1 MKKFSVLLL
10 ALAMLLMTL
19 SVGAVAET
27 TERQTV
33 NFWYLWTGVEAE
45 GMEEI
50 IANYNASQ
58 DVYEV
63 VGLSVPDE
71 SKIVVAIA
79 SNEGPDVTDSFS
91 SNVSSY
97 YDQGIMLPLNDYIA
111 ESGYDT
117 SAFPEA
123 MMECCTVDG
132 NIVALPMNLINYMM
146 YINTDL
152 LEAADVE
159 IPTTGDELLEA
170 ARALTQ
176 VADDGTI
183 EVLGMPV
190 YPYGYYLDAMVYGMG
205 GSYTDDG
212 ETLNVDNEGFRKAVE
227 LLKAYYDEFGLRSDF
242 RLPDGRFLAR
252 LHGPVPQWSA
262 GDPLRRFLD
271 GELHQPV
278 RARPQLHLPA
288 DRHAERGRHPGGGR
302 LLLVFYIPS
311 TASCPDGAF
320 DFMTYL
326 VGPDGCKQWLMDC
339 TNIPAHSALYSDED
353 MLAITDFPAYFD
365 AIQTNEIF
373 VLPTFNNWSDCASLI
388 SDMVEQV
395 IVGTY
400 SVDECVEQI
409 MTEYGYLY

>member
-10 ALAMLLMTL
+10 ALAMLLMSL
-19 SVGAVAET
+19 AGGALAET

-97 YDQGIMLPLNDYIA
+97 YDQGIMLPLNDYIS
-111 ESGYDT
+111 ETGYDT

-132 NIVALPMNLINYMM
+132 NIVALPMNIINYMM

-152 LEAADVE
+152 LDAAGVE

-227 LLKAYYDEFGLRSDF
+227 LLKAYYDEFGYDQISAFQTAGSWLDSTDPFLNGQQAIRFDGSWMANFISQYAPDLNYTCLPIVTLNEGDTPAAVVLLLRVLHSQHGE
-242 RLPDGRFLAR
+242 LPGRRVR
-252 LHGPVPQWSA
+252 LHDLSGRPGRLQAVADGLHERSR
-262 GDPLRRFLD
+262 PLRAVL
-271 GELHQPV
+271 
-278 RARPQLHLPA
+278 
-288 DRHAERGRHPGGGR
+288 
-302 LLLVFYIPS
+302 
-311 TASCPDGAF
+311 
-320 DFMTYL
+320 
-326 VGPDGCKQWLMDC
+326 
-339 TNIPAHSALYSDED
+339 DED

-365 AIQTNEIF
+365 AIQTNEIY
-373 VLPTFNNWSDCASLI
+373 VLPTFSNWSDCASLI

>member
-10 ALAMLLMTL
+10 ALAMLLMSL
-19 SVGAVAET
+19 AGGALAET

-97 YDQGIMLPLNDYIA
+97 YDQGIMLPLNDYIS
-111 ESGYDT
+111 ETGYDT

-132 NIVALPMNLINYMM
+132 NIVALPMNIINYMM

-152 LEAADVE
+152 LDAAGVE

-227 LLKAYYDEFGLRSDF
+227 LLKAYYDEFGYDQISAFQTAGSWLDSTDPFLNGQQAIRFDGSWMANFISQYAPDLNYTC
-242 RLPDGRFLAR
+242 LPIVTLNE
-252 LHGPVPQWSA
+252 
-262 GDPLRRFLD
+262 GDT
-271 GELHQPV
+271 
-278 RARPQLHLPA
+278 PA
-288 DRHAERGRHPGGGR
+288 AVVSSS
-302 LLLVFYIPS
+302 VFYIPS
-311 TASCPDGAF
+311 TANCPDGAF

-373 VLPTFNNWSDCASLI
+373 VLPTFSNWSDCASLI

>member
-10 ALAMLLMTL
+10 ALAMLLMSL
-19 SVGAVAET
+19 AGGALAET

-97 YDQGIMLPLNDYIA
+97 YDQGIMLPLNDYIS
-111 ESGYDT
+111 ETGYDT

-132 NIVALPMNLINYMM
+132 NIVALPMNIINYMM

-152 LEAADVE
+152 LDAAGVE

-227 LLKAYYDEFGLRSDF
+227 LLKAYYDEFGYDQISAFQTAGSWLDSTDPFLNGQQAIRFDGSWMANFISQYAPDLNYTC
-242 RLPDGRFLAR
+242 LPIVTLNE
-252 LHGPVPQWSA
+252 
-262 GDPLRRFLD
+262 GDT
-271 GELHQPV
+271 
-278 RARPQLHLPA
+278 PA
-288 DRHAERGRHPGGGR
+288 AVVSSS
-302 LLLVFYIPS
+302 VFYIPS
-311 TASCPDGAF
+311 TANCPDGAF

-339 TNIPAHSALYSDED
+339 TNVPAHSALYSDED

-365 AIQTNEIF
+365 AIQTNEIY
-373 VLPTFNNWSDCASLI
+373 VLPTFSNWSDCASLI

>member
-132 NIVALPMNLINYMM
+132 NIVALPMNIINYMM

-227 LLKAYYDEFGLRSDF
+227 LLKAYYDEFGYDQISAFQTAGSWLDSTDPFLNGQQAIRFDGSWMANFISQYAPDLNYTC
-242 RLPDGRFLAR
+242 LPIVTLNE
-252 LHGPVPQWSA
+252 
-262 GDPLRRFLD
+262 GDT
-271 GELHQPV
+271 
-278 RARPQLHLPA
+278 PA
-288 DRHAERGRHPGGGR
+288 AVVSSS
-302 LLLVFYIPS
+302 VFYIPS

-373 VLPTFNNWSDCASLI
+373 VLPTFSNWSDCASLI

>member
-10 ALAMLLMTL
+10 ALAMLLMSL
-19 SVGAVAET
+19 AGGALAET

-63 VGLSVPDE
+63 VGLSGPDE

-152 LEAADVE
+152 LDAAGVE

-227 LLKAYYDEFGLRSDF
+227 LLKAYYDEFGYDQISAFQTAGSWLDSTDPFLNGQQAIRFDGSWMANFISQYAPDLNYTC
-242 RLPDGRFLAR
+242 LPIVTLNE
-252 LHGPVPQWSA
+252 
-262 GDPLRRFLD
+262 GDT
-271 GELHQPV
+271 
-278 RARPQLHLPA
+278 PA
-288 DRHAERGRHPGGGR
+288 AVVSSS
-302 LLLVFYIPS
+302 VFYIPS

-339 TNIPAHSALYSDED
+339 TNVPAHSALYSDED

-373 VLPTFNNWSDCASLI
+373 VLPTFSNWSDCASLI